1 MRQEPKR
8 REIRELEMQTDKLMF
23 LAESAMVD
31 GYTKRANYYFDL
43 AEKAD
48 RELNKAKLGNINPN

>member
-1 MRQEPKR
+1 MRPEV
-8 REIRELEMQTDKLMF
+8 RELERQTDKLMF

-31 GYTKRANYYFDL
+31 GYTKRANYYFNL

-48 RELNKAKLGNINPN
+48 RELQKMRRGEQHVT